1 MMSSNSAE
9 ELCYHIVGT
18 RKDKIIFHKVITGD
32 LNRALKIS
40 ENMAITGF
48 GKASCYSVYTEAE
61 YRQLI
66 TDINEKGKCK
76 TCRRNDC
83 QIKHLLN
90 YNCKANGC
98 WLAIKEENKE

>member
-1 MMSSNSAE
+1 MSNS
-9 ELCYHIVGT
+9 ELSRELWYHIVGT
-18 RKDKIIFHKVITGD
+18 KKDKMVFHKVITGD

-40 ENMAITGF
+40 ENMAIVGF
-48 GKASCYSVYTEAE
+48 GKASYYSVYTEAE
-61 YRQLI
+61 YKQLI

-76 TCRRNDC
+76 TCRRKEC

-98 WLAIKEENKE
+98 